1 MTMRHLATGS
11 LSWGILLLTSWIA
24 APALGAPPATDF
36 KIWQVQSAQNTVYL
50 MGSIHVGKNC
60 TLNSP
65 NLDTALGDAEQVVFE
80 IDYQQLT
87 PQRQLELA
95 QQMILQSRLRPG
107 DRGLSELFD
116 AATLAKLAANFNA
129 LKPATVPLSFEELAQ
144 NYKPG
149 FIVLQ
154 MMTLGGVG
162 EQTTLKPSCGVD
174 VLVAQRAIAAQKNIL
189 ALETIE
195 QQMSLLNRLF
205 EELPDNEL
213 RAMFIPLLQ
222 KQSNAQGVQTLL
234 AKVSTGDFEGLSQE
248 ITESCKPTPIF
259 CHGLFTQRNH
269 NWLGQIQQYLQV
281 EDDYLVVVGAGHLV
295 GPEGV
300 LELLKKQGYTPVPI
314 NQTP

>member
-1 MTMRHLATGS
+1 
-11 LSWGILLLTSWIA
+11 
-24 APALGAPPATDF
+24 
-36 KIWQVQSAQNTVYL
+36 
-50 MGSIHVGKNC
+50 
-60 TLNSP
+60 
-65 NLDTALGDAEQVVFE
+65 
-80 IDYQQLT
+80 
-87 PQRQLELA
+87 
-95 QQMILQSRLRPG
+95 
-107 DRGLSELFD
+107 
-116 AATLAKLAANFNA
+116 
-129 LKPATVPLSFEELAQ
+129 
-144 NYKPG
+144 
-149 FIVLQ
+149 
-154 MMTLGGVG
+154 
-162 EQTTLKPSCGVD
+162 
-174 VLVAQRAIAAQKNIL
+174 
-189 ALETIE
+189 
-195 QQMSLLNRLF
+195 MSLLNRLF